1 MSELKKINLLPPE
14 VKSKYENRYIKYFAA
29 MAVGAMLMT
38 IIVQA
43 GYAGTMML
51 QIKHYNNKNAQ
62 YEEMKREIDSLE
74 NLAASYTAFI
84 QEYEKSFFPF
94 ERFMNNLEDIRPES
108 VHIISIDTPDRLTN
122 EGVKVEENEQ
132 KKEEIIEENK
142 NEKQEEVGGIIE
154 YTDDLAGKNIVI
166 RGYGKKQDE
175 ISVFIY
181 ELSRLPYVSSADITA
196 IEEHKMHDGEI
207 YNIFEVVVIGGAG
220 YEAEN
225 ER

>member
-1 MSELKKINLLPPE
+1 MSELKKINLLSPE
-14 VKSKYENRYIKYFAA
+14 VKSKYENRYLKYFVA
-29 MAVGAMLMT
+29 MTVGAMLMT
-38 IIVQA
+38 ILVQA
-43 GYAGTMML
+43 ADAGAMML

-74 NLAASYTAFI
+74 DLTASYTAFI
-84 QEYEKSFFPF
+84 QEYEKTFFPF

-108 VHIISIDTPDRLTN
+108 VHIISIDTPDRLVN
-122 EGVKVEENEQ
+122 EGLKAEEDEQ
-132 KKEEIIEENK
+132 EQEEIIKENE
-142 NEKQEEVGGIIE
+142 NEKQETVGGIIE

-196 IEEHKMHDGEI
+196 IEEHKMNDGET
-207 YNIFEVVVIGGAG
+207 YNIFEVVVIGGVG
-220 YEAEN
+220 YETET